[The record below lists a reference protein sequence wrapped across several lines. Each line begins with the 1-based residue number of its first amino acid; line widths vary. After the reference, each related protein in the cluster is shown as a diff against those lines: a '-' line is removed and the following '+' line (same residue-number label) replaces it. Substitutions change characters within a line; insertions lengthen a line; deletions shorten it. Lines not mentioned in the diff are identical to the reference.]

1 MMQGYAA
8 MFDSC
13 CYCPG
18 TITSSVRMSIV
29 PNKIYSGFFIPHL

>member
-1 MMQGYAA
+1 

-18 TITSSVRMSIV
+18 TITRSVWMSIMS
-29 PNKIYSGFFIPHL
+29 NKIYSDFFIPHLQHLIYK